1 MDNVGGYA
9 LSVIDRSLPEMQAL
23 IEANAST
30 LESLC
35 VFDTLMS
42 HVPVRVLPQL
52 VELELWSPRGI
63 RDRLVDIFYGA
74 PQLQT
79 FSLVDVDFNDLYTTM
94 LEHPSV
100 LPQLQALKFM
110 SLESI
115 ECEAGYD
122 AVTAFL
128 ENKRSLR
135 RLDVRLLASLSAP
148 SPTLKMRASSDEPS
162 RHVLSKLHE
171 AHGPHWHSRAT

>member
-1 MDNVGGYA
+1 MVATLYDLIRVSDRSLLLHTQMDNVGGYA
-9 LSVIDRSLPEMQAL
+9 LSVIDRCLPEMQTL
-23 IEANAST
+23 IEANAPT

-35 VFDTLMS
+35 IFDTLLPR
-42 HVPVRVLPQL
+42 VPASVLPHL

-63 RDRLVDIFYGA
+63 RDQLVDIFYAA
-74 PQLQT
+74 PQLET
-79 FSLVDVDFNDLYTTM
+79 FSLVDVNFNELYTTM

-100 LPQLQALKFM
+100 LPQLQSLKLM

-128 ENKRSLR
+128 ENKRGLR
-135 RLDVRLLASLSAP
+135 RLDVRAI
-148 SPTLKMRASSDEPS
+148 S
-162 RHVLSKLHE
+162 RVCTCSVTYAKAARVL
-171 AHGPHWHSRAT
+171 R